1 MKMHL
6 NKNNLNLINMKTKIN
21 VFWILT
27 VITLSMTLLSSCKDD
42 DWEPLKWT
50 VDNMNPEN
58 IVVKT
63 HPKNESSESEKFI
76 IANAEGGEIIFSC
89 ENYDDLYIAVNEYG
103 NNNDSLNHEDLSV
116 KLEGDKMVIN
126 FPKLDALPE
135 ETSWT
140 ILTIKTRTNKNPG
153 TVFWIGRSSDLN
165 FLD

>member
-58 IVVKT
+58 IVL
-63 HPKNESSESEKFI
+63 KNKPDYDYGIQQTI
-76 IANAEGGEIIFSC
+76 IANEEGGEIIFYC
-89 ENYDDLYIAVNEYG
+89 ENYDDLYLIGNGYAI
-103 NNNDSLNHEDLSV
+103 NNNTFDNGIIFIQANED
-116 KLEGDKMVIN
+116 KIIIN
-126 FPKLDALPE
+126 FPKLEEIPE
-135 ETSWT
+135 KGSWV
-140 ILTIKTRTNKNPG
+140 ILDVKTRNNKNPK
-153 TVFWIGRSSDLN
+153 TVFMIGRNSDLN
-165 FLD
+165 YLD